1 MGLPFGDA
9 KEKVVEL
16 RCSQPETLVRM
27 YRELVYEYGELA
39 VGSHDRA
46 VAAVSPLRSRG
57 SAFDPNIMKR
67 RRWSRQK
74 RRTER

>member
-9 KEKVVEL
+9 KEKVAEL

-27 YRELVYEYGELA
+27 YRELVDEYEDVA

-46 VAAVSPLRSRG
+46 VGGGIPGEDVEAWRLT
-57 SAFDPNIMKR
+57 
-67 RRWSRQK
+67 Q
-74 RRTER
+74 T